1 MNNPGAHGI
10 AYGHGHAYGS
20 KLANRRLEYISCA
33 HRPSYMRR
41 RYAIG
46 LALAV
51 AVMLGSPAAAYARFG
66 KASSGGGHSSG
77 RATVHTSGG
86 STRVTSSSSS
96 RAWHS
101 SSSSSAPV
109 RVGVRPSI
117 WAAPR
122 VSAGWGPPRYQVW
135 GYGYAVAPTVV
146 VPGPPSPPI
155 DENGEFRSSE
165 QLVPPPSVVSA
176 IAGDVTFAG
185 ASTMLGGLAS
195 FEGARVGFVGAYTGV
210 LSPSQDAYSNSVDV
224 LHLAQARVSYA
235 LVSGERGRLRAELG
249 AHLAA
254 APDVTFLAP
263 GVGLSGVLGL
273 GGPFGLEGRVFG
285 NAWPYSQI
293 DARAGLTVASAKIGL
308 SLGYRVLYLNDHGVL
323 GPANAGATS
332 DFYRGPYVTLSFA
345 L

>member
-1 MNNPGAHGI
+1 MRAH
-10 AYGHGHAYGS
+10 
-20 KLANRRLEYISCA
+20 
-33 HRPSYMRR
+33 
-41 RYAIG
+41 YAIG
-46 LALAV
+46 ALAV
-51 AVMLGSPAAAYARFG
+51 AVMVGSPAAAHARFG
-66 KASSGGGHSSG
+66 KASSGGGGHSSG

-86 STRVTSSSSS
+86 STRVTSSSSG
-96 RAWHS
+96 RAWRGS
-101 SSSSSAPV
+101 SSSSPSV
-109 RVGVRPSI
+109 RVGVRPSV

-122 VSAGWGPPRYQVW
+122 VSAAWGPPRYQVW

-146 VPGPPSPPI
+146 VPGPPPPPI
-155 DENGEFRSSE
+155 DEDGEFRTSE
-165 QLVPPPSVVSA
+165 QPMPPPSVVSA
-176 IAGDVTFAG
+176 IAGDVTLAG

-195 FEGARVGFVGAYTGV
+195 FEGARFGFVGAYTGV
-210 LSPSQDAYSNSVDV
+210 LTPADGNAYSNSVDV
-224 LHLAQARVSYA
+224 LHLAQARLSYA

-249 AHLAA
+249 AHLAV

-273 GGPFGLEGRVFG
+273 GGPFGLEARVFG

-323 GPANAGATS
+323 GAANAGATS
-332 DFYRGPYVTLSFA
+332 DFYRGPYVTLAFA